1 MSTPTTSPLRSVPKR
16 ASVARRTSS
25 PGCAANAVP
34 EGVGREAVLL
44 SGLYGAGK
52 SSVAAELADLLERA
66 RIGYALLDLD
76 FLAWFDTGSDDGPG
90 EEEVFRANLTAVV
103 RNYVDAGIGRF
114 VLAGLVAD
122 AAGRERLADDLG
134 MPLRVVRL
142 TVPFQ
147 EIERRLRADV
157 TTGRADDLREAR
169 AQLQRD
175 DGVGIEDLTV
185 ANDRPIREVAMQ
197 VLDWLGWLSAPG
209 DSVSRPR

>member
-1 MSTPTTSPLRSVPKR
+1 VPD
-16 ASVARRTSS
+16 
-25 PGCAANAVP
+25 GH
-34 EGVGREAVLL
+34 GREAVLL
-44 SGLYGAGK
+44 SGLYGVGK
-52 SSVAAELADLLERA
+52 SSMAAELADLLERA
-66 RIGYALLDLD
+66 GIGYALLDLD
-76 FLAWFDTGSDDGPG
+76 FLAWFDTGSEDGPG
-90 EEEVFRANLTAVV
+90 EEEVFRANLTAVM

-147 EIERRLRADV
+147 EIERRLKADV

-185 ANDRPIREVAMQ
+185 ANDRPIRVVASEI
-197 VLDWLGWLSAPG
+197 VAWLGWLDAAT
-209 DSVSRPR
+209 